1 MERNLAQ
8 EIKVGVF
15 VLVFMLMIAVGVF
28 LLGGASK
35 MFAREYKLHTTFLD
49 VKGLKTGAVVRL
61 AGIDIGQV
69 SKVNFSSDAG
79 SKNIEVELTIRS
91 EYQPRLRSDSNA
103 SISQIGVLG
112 DMYISLSVGSPDKEM
127 IVADGNIASVES
139 IDYLSYASKATEIV
153 ENASSISKKVDLM
166 LGSDDAAAKA
176 GVSDSLSHIEAM
188 LQEAKDGKGV
198 LHVLIYDQAAGARVK
213 DILTNVDGIVS
224 DVHALTTE
232 MKTGKGL
239 AHELVYSPNGEKL
252 MRKMGD
258 MADGLDGVM
267 GDLKNGDSLMHA
279 LLYDPE
285 KAKIIDELQKTMT
298 NVDGLTKA
306 VNEGDGT
313 LGLLVRDPQLYEDM
327 RVLLG
332 GAQRNAL
339 LKAYIRATVAKG
351 QKEGDWQPPLG
362 RSGYGRSLGVRDAAP
377 PSGGRR
383 PPAPTAAFAARP
395 GLPEHPAPR

>member
-1 MERNLAQ
+1 MAVERNLAQ
-8 EIKVGVF
+8 EIKVGIF
-15 VLVFMLMIAVGVF
+15 VLVFVVMIALGVF
-28 LLGGASK
+28 ILGGASK
-35 MFAREYKLHTTFLD
+35 MFAQQYKLHTTFLD

-69 SKVNFSSDAG
+69 SKVNFSGDPG
-79 SKNIEVELTIRS
+79 SKNIEVEMTIRS
-91 EYQPRLRSDSNA
+91 EYQPRLRGDSSA

-127 IVADGNIASVES
+127 LADDGAITSVES

-166 LGSDDAAAKA
+166 LGSNEAASKA
-176 GVSDSLSHIEAM
+176 GVSESLQHIDAM
-188 LQEAKDGKGV
+188 LTEAKDGQGI
-198 LHVLIYDQAAGARVK
+198 LHVLIYDKGAAAKVRN
-213 DILTNVDGIVS
+213 ILDNVDGIVT

-252 MRKMGD
+252 MRKLGD

-267 GDLKNGDSLMHA
+267 GDIKTGNSLAHA
-279 LLYDPE
+279 LLYDPD
-285 KAKIIDELQKTMT
+285 KAKIIDEAQATMT
-298 NVDGLTKA
+298 NLDALTDA
-306 VNEGDGT
+306 VNKGDGT

-351 QKEGDWQPPLG
+351 KKEGDWQPPSDDPG
-362 RSGYGRSLGVRDAAP
+362 T
-377 PSGGRR
+377 GGR
-383 PPAPTAAFAARP
+383 
-395 GLPEHPAPR
+395 

>member
-8 EIKVGVF
+8 ELKVGLF
-15 VLVFMLMIAVGVF
+15 VLVFAIVIGLSVF
-28 LLGGASK
+28 VLGGSSK
-35 MFAREYKLHTTFLD
+35 MFAHEYKLKTSFLD

-69 SKVNFSSDAG
+69 SKVNFGSDQG
-79 SKNIEVELTIRS
+79 SKNIEVELNIRT
-91 EYQPRLRSDSNA
+91 EYQPRLRADSNA
-103 SISQIGVLG
+103 SISQVGVLG

-127 IVADGNIASVES
+127 LPDNGRIASVES

-153 ENASSISKKVDLM
+153 ENASSISKKLDLM
-166 LGSDDAAAKA
+166 LGSDEAASKA
-176 GVSDSLSHIEAM
+176 GVSESLAHIEAM
-188 LQEAKDGKGV
+188 LTEAKEGKGL
-198 LHVLIYDQAAGARVK
+198 LHVLIYDQSAANRVK
-213 DILTNVDGIVS
+213 DILANVDGIVT

-232 MKTGKGL
+232 MRTGKGL

-252 MRKMGD
+252 MRKLGD

-267 GDLKNGDSLMHA
+267 GDIKTGDSLAHA
-279 LLYDPE
+279 LLYDPD
-285 KAKIIDELQKTMT
+285 KAKLVDELQATLT
-298 NVDGLTKA
+298 NVRSVTDGI
-306 VNEGDGT
+306 NEGDGT

-351 QKEGDWQPPLG
+351 KKESDWQGPTDDPG
-362 RSGYGRSLGVRDAAP
+362 T
-377 PSGGRR
+377 GGR
-383 PPAPTAAFAARP
+383 
-395 GLPEHPAPR
+395 